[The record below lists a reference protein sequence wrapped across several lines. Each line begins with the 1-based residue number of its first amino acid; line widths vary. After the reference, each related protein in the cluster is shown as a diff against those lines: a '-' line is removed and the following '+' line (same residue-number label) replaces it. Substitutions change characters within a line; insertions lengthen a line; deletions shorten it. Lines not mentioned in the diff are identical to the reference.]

1 MAALLPPPAHASR
14 LCLVGGGSAACS
26 SEHLEAVPRQKRLCC
41 RFQRTP
47 PSCASSAAPCCHIRR
62 ILSGC
67 AASVAALL
75 PVPARTSRLCLVG
88 GALLPHSARAFGL
101 CRVGGSCA
109 TYDDLSPHPRSCLN
123 RVCGVFLLSS
133 RDPLGSRRRAVWL
146 LVGHTHSESPAGVS
160 GLSRLPSPVLS
171 RWVVTIVTGPGT
183 KVRRTFVTATYFNR
197 LLATSTRILAT
208 LSCTSSKIAAAISD
222 CRILDFS
229 SSKIATSSIANC
241 CS

>member
-1 MAALLPPPAHASR
+1 MTVLWYCPGLALLNLHSMQQCPLSQSSTRWLGWSVSR
-14 LCLVGGGSAACS
+14 VACAMFCCLP
-26 SEHLEAVPRQKRLCC
+26 LRQ
-41 RFQRTP
+41 Q
-47 PSCASSAAPCCHIRR
+47 
-62 ILSGC
+62 G
-67 AASVAALL
+67 
-75 PVPARTSRLCLVG
+75 
-88 GALLPHSARAFGL
+88 
-101 CRVGGSCA
+101 
-109 TYDDLSPHPRSCLN
+109 
-123 RVCGVFLLSS
+123 
-133 RDPLGSRRRAVWL
+133 RAVWL

>member
-1 MAALLPPPAHASR
+1 MP
-14 LCLVGGGSAACS
+14 S
-26 SEHLEAVPRQKRLCC
+26 SE
-41 RFQRTP
+41 
-47 PSCASSAAPCCHIRR
+47 
-62 ILSGC
+62 LS
-67 AASVAALL
+67 
-75 PVPARTSRLCLVG
+75 CLVG
-88 GALLPHSARAFGL
+88 GALLPHSAHTFGL
-101 CRVGGSCA
+101 CLIGGSCA
-109 TYDDLSPHPRSCLN
+109 AYDALSPHPRSRLN

-160 GLSRLPSPVLS
+160 GLSKASESCTLALGCHYRHRSWHQ
-171 RWVVTIVTGPGT
+171 R
-183 KVRRTFVTATYFNR
+183 RRTFVTATYFNR

-229 SSKIATSSIANC
+229 SSKIATSSSKIATSSIANC